1 MRQGVLIST
10 TEHLLSVFYSMGV
23 DNAYVEIDNLE
34 VPILDGSG
42 SPYVELLR
50 AAGLKSYRRRKRFLR
65 IRRPV
70 TVEAGSKRIT
80 ILPSDRFLLTCDVF
94 YDHPL
99 IGKQSLDM
107 EVTPERYAQ
116 EIAPARTFGFAHEL
130 AQMRDMGLIRGA
142 SLENAI
148 CFDRNGVQNPEGL
161 RFPDECCRHK
171 ALDLIGDLALIGKPL
186 LGHVIAERAGH
197 AMHTALVARIMSDP
211 SLYEILSFDQLAT
224 RVAHALVSQ
233 NTSVPGSFWLLRRTM
248 TETKRKLILV
258 QSPEPVHAAPG
269 SRSFCRRRYSA
280 SSLRPAI
287 VLFFLAG
294 VSDVIDGFLARRF
307 RDTLR
312 PALTSIP
319 SPTKFY

>member
-1 MRQGVLIST
+1 
-10 TEHLLSVFYSMGV
+10 
-23 DNAYVEIDNLE
+23 
-34 VPILDGSG
+34 
-42 SPYVELLR
+42 
-50 AAGLKSYRRRKRFLR
+50 LKSYRRRKRFLR

-70 TVEAGSKRIT
+70 TVEANGSKRIT

-99 IGKQSLDM
+99 IGHQSLDM

-130 AQMRDMGLIRGA
+130 DQMRDMGLIRGA
-142 SLENAI
+142 SLENAV
-148 CFDRNGVQNPEGL
+148 CFDRDRAESRRL

-224 RVAHALVSQ
+224 RVAHALVS
-233 NTSVPGSFWLLRRTM
+233 
-248 TETKRKLILV
+248 
-258 QSPEPVHAAPG
+258 
-269 SRSFCRRRYSA
+269 
-280 SSLRPAI
+280 
-287 VLFFLAG
+287 
-294 VSDVIDGFLARRF
+294 
-307 RDTLR
+307 
-312 PALTSIP
+312 
-319 SPTKFY
+319 